1 MQNFITRNQARKAY
15 GISYKRLKTAIESGQ
30 IAVRYTGIKTAKVC
44 SADVERVLLTPPN
57 ATPV

>member
-30 IAVRYTGIKTAKVC
+30 VAVRYTGTRTAKVC
-44 SADVERVLLTPPN
+44 GADVERVLQTPPN
-57 ATPV
+57 ALPA